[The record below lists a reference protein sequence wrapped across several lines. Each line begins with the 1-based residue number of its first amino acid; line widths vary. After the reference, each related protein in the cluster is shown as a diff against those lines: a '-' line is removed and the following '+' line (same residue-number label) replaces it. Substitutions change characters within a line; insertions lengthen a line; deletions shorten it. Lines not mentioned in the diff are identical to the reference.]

1 MAIGSTNYPQPVQVN
16 GFLCRSC
23 TDVDNAKKHIDPAH
37 PKSGPYGINAES
49 DPSNPQVSSSS
60 AAAYPA
66 PKSQLEDRG
75 GPPAS
80 SSIYRHNLRVPEI
93 YAPPAAARYSAWT
106 ARSHVPSPRNKL
118 EQPAGKMDKHIEPVE
133 PAKAYRL
140 INHGP
145 TVLVSA
151 RYDSITD
158 VMAAA
163 WACALDFNPP
173 KLTVVLDKITRTREL
188 IEGAGRF
195 IVQVPTVA
203 QLELTTALGS
213 FSLRDQPDKLD
224 RAGAELFAIDA
235 TTSLSLPDAQH
246 GWPAA

>member
-1 MAIGSTNYPQPVQVN
+1 
-16 GFLCRSC
+16 
-23 TDVDNAKKHIDPAH
+23 
-37 PKSGPYGINAES
+37 
-49 DPSNPQVSSSS
+49 
-60 AAAYPA
+60 
-66 PKSQLEDRG
+66 
-75 GPPAS
+75 
-80 SSIYRHNLRVPEI
+80 
-93 YAPPAAARYSAWT
+93 
-106 ARSHVPSPRNKL
+106 
-118 EQPAGKMDKHIEPVE
+118 MDKHIEPVE

-224 RAGAELFAIDA
+224 RAGAELFAIDGYDQPFVA
-235 TTSLSLPDAQH
+235 GCASMAGLPRNPRTTQPGDL
-246 GWPAA
+246 